1 MALIL
6 TFFFWFR
13 QKCDSGVKK
22 ECQDVWKNEQK
33 PYSDQECT
41 NQPQRVCEGVW
52 VENAYNDKSWQED
65 PTRCQT
71 FSQVN
76 NYISLLFRF
85 YVKLI

>member
-1 MALIL
+1 M
-6 TFFFWFR
+6 FR

-76 NYISLLFRF
+76 NYIFLQFRF